1 MSTDKLY
8 GASRR
13 KSRSELKSNPLLHS
27 SSSSIKRSTSDIS
40 ADILF
45 KMSKKIAQLTK
56 VIYYLNTKNEDH
68 SLEIQNMVDAYEL
81 EIAEV
86 IEEGTRM
93 IDDARLK
100 WTESELK
107 FKTQEDMIATYLET
121 VKSQKLELN
130 SVRESEKSLQEQL
143 ACAKRLAKTPELAIS
158 DLSSSKQD
166 LESRILSITSQYEQ
180 KIKAIKLEW
189 TSEVEDLQNEHTK
202 KVRAITEEK
211 QKNDDQVEEESIK
224 YQSEIRRLKLS
235 FEEQETK
242 SKMEYV
248 ELEKKLQE
256 AMLDNQK
263 QFAERDSA
271 ISELQNLSAE
281 KDSHIQDLE
290 NKSDDLKK
298 ALTESAEKVSRLLV
312 DKTTEQEKNNEL
324 FQKNR
329 KLENKLEDILS
340 KLAVSEQQIREAEIA
355 YQQSNNQIKSLE
367 EEVALVSDDLIKS
380 NEKIDRFIE
389 QVQLFEETIQN
400 LNIQTSIK
408 DTKIVGLEEDLQAL
422 EQKRIEDLKEAVE
435 KLTKTM
441 EADKIDSIAALKSN
455 MESSQKEAE
464 LLKLEEMKLLS
475 NKICSMQSEFEMT
488 IQQSNCLFEQERSSL
503 NSQIVELKENLL
515 NTEKDVERLT
525 KNYNLKC
532 AEAAQ
537 HVVSIQNL
545 MATVNTLEVDKAD
558 LFQKM
563 VHIDRQIRAEM
574 FEKFQKEKGD
584 LEILWRN
591 QHHTDIQNLK
601 DTINQDHEQ
610 ELQTTVYKI
619 KGYHAEEVNNINKT
633 NQAKVEGFLAEMT
646 EKEQE
651 MNQLRQEK
659 EHLQE
664 TLETEKYL
672 QTEVLAKLETDHIN
686 GLAHQK
692 QRLEELMKQ
701 KENDLSIASACAI
714 SDLEKQHATT
724 LAESEIT
731 HKKQLD
737 DLRNFHTVSAL
748 SSKKEFETQRQI
760 EISRLKTMH
769 SDQMASLI
777 QERTKMLSDLEADL
791 SAKMKSEIEKVVKK
805 WTLIVQAREDQ
816 IQTQSED
823 IIAKQEQ
830 INLLKQQ
837 IQVLESNL
845 AGALKKLSDTIAL
858 METNGAESRKIL
870 EESVIQFEADLQKEI
885 ELVKTEHVRE
895 LQIMLQD
902 FEKAKLFLKK
912 QISLQAKQLQDA
924 DIKYINREPRDV
936 DIQTISELKQ
946 QIDGQKEKISSLL
959 GELNYFKREMN
970 NRDATFN
977 KIFSKTPIVGVMQ
990 PMTLAQ
996 KKAKIREKT
1005 ELSQSHQKLPPLF
1018 LNSSNEGTPTDF
1030 SISFV

>member
-1 MSTDKLY
+1 M
-8 GASRR
+8 
-13 KSRSELKSNPLLHS
+13 
-27 SSSSIKRSTSDIS
+27 
-40 ADILF
+40 
-45 KMSKKIAQLTK
+45 
-56 VIYYLNTKNEDH
+56 
-68 SLEIQNMVDAYEL
+68 
-81 EIAEV
+81 V

-107 FKTQEDMIATYLET
+107 FKTQEDMIA
-121 VKSQKLELN
+121 
-130 SVRESEKSLQEQL
+130 
-143 ACAKRLAKTPELAIS
+143 
-158 DLSSSKQD
+158 
-166 LESRILSITSQYEQ
+166 
-180 KIKAIKLEW
+180 
-189 TSEVEDLQNEHTK
+189 
-202 KVRAITEEK
+202 
-211 QKNDDQVEEESIK
+211 VEEESIK

-290 NKSDDLKK
+290 NKSDDLK

-312 DKTTEQEKNNEL
+312 DKTTEQE
-324 FQKNR
+324 
-329 KLENKLEDILS
+329 LEDILS

-380 NEKIDRFIE
+380 NEYAI
-389 QVQLFEETIQN
+389 L
-400 LNIQTSIK
+400 SY
-408 DTKIVGLEEDLQAL
+408 TKIVGLEEDLQAL
-422 EQKRIEDLKEAVE
+422 EQKRVEDLKEAVE

-464 LLKLEEMKLLS
+464 LLKLE
-475 NKICSMQSEFEMT
+475 
-488 IQQSNCLFEQERSSL
+488 
-503 NSQIVELKENLL
+503 
-515 NTEKDVERLT
+515 
-525 KNYNLKC
+525 
-532 AEAAQ
+532 
-537 HVVSIQNL
+537 NL

-563 VHIDRQIRAEM
+563 VHIDRQIQAEM
-574 FEKFQKEKGD
+574 
-584 LEILWRN
+584 RN

-610 ELQTTVYKI
+610 ELQ
-619 KGYHAEEVNNINKT
+619 AWC
-633 NQAKVEGFLAEMT
+633 FC
-646 EKEQE
+646 
-651 MNQLRQEK
+651 
-659 EHLQE
+659 
-664 TLETEKYL
+664 L

-737 DLRNFHTVSAL
+737 DLRNFHTVSVFHQ
-748 SSKKEFETQRQI
+748 K
-760 EISRLKTMH
+760 
-769 SDQMASLI
+769 
-777 QERTKMLSDLEADL
+777 ERTKMLSDLEADL

-845 AGALKKLSDTIAL
+845 AGALKK
-858 METNGAESRKIL
+858 AESRKIL
-870 EESVIQFEADLQKEI
+870 EESVIQFEADLQG
-885 ELVKTEHVRE
+885 
-895 LQIMLQD
+895 D
-902 FEKAKLFLKK
+902 
-912 QISLQAKQLQDA
+912 
-924 DIKYINREPRDV
+924 
-936 DIQTISELKQ
+936 
-946 QIDGQKEKISSLL
+946 
-959 GELNYFKREMN
+959 
-970 NRDATFN
+970 
-977 KIFSKTPIVGVMQ
+977 
-990 PMTLAQ
+990 
-996 KKAKIREKT
+996 
-1005 ELSQSHQKLPPLF
+1005 
-1018 LNSSNEGTPTDF
+1018 
-1030 SISFV
+1030 